1 MPDFSAA
8 LRRAAAGI
16 ERRLEAKRFSVTLL
30 YVHDLGVIPEVA
42 AAAGCRI
49 ERLEAERAR
58 LLTEVETI
66 DSAQVQA
73 RFRRGDA
80 CYLGLADGRPAHFNW
95 AQTSG
100 RHPLSGTGRTFS
112 VRNKEVWLYSAF
124 TAEWARGR
132 RLQPAATAM
141 MLRDAKQNGCS
152 RAWIYVNETNSAS
165 RKSVERVG
173 FRVARRLRSVWISR
187 YCLPLP

>member
-8 LRRAAAGI
+8 LRRAVAGV

-30 YVHDLGVIPEVA
+30 YVHDLGKIPEVA
-42 AAAGCRI
+42 ADAACRI
-49 ERLEAERAR
+49 ERLEPERVR

-66 DSAQVQA
+66 DVEQVKA

-80 CYLGLADGRPAHFNW
+80 CYLGLVGGRPAHFNW
-95 AQTSG
+95 AQSSG
-100 RHPLSGTGRTFS
+100 RHAASGTGRTFA
-112 VRNKEVWLYSAF
+112 VKNGDVWLYSAF

-132 RLQPAATAM
+132 RLQPAAMAM
-141 MLRDAKQNGCS
+141 MLRDARQSGCS
-152 RAWIYVNETNSAS
+152 RAWIYVDETNSAS
-165 RKSVERVG
+165 RKSMERVG
-173 FRVARRLRSVWISR
+173 FRVARRLRSVWVSR